1 VFRSDNTHQTRPAP
15 IPTPLPVRWR
25 RIRYQLIPIV
35 AVLVCSLVATLVIG
49 SRMGFMAPAT
59 AETVGA

>member
-1 VFRSDNTHQTRPAP
+1 LLVIGALVDRTGNRSLAFSAS
-15 IPTPLPVRWR
+15 I
-25 RIRYQLIPIV
+25 